1 MTDIPYFY
9 IYWSIAIVVGFYFTR
24 ALYDGENKIT
34 VFLISVLFSPVLLFI
49 VAVGVL
55 RDLLTPPKKLANLKE
70 NQHGN

>member
-1 MTDIPYFY
+1 MTNIPYFY
-9 IYWSIAIVVGFYFTR
+9 IYWTIAIVVGFYFTR

-34 VFLISVLFSPVLLFI
+34 VFLFSVLISPILLFI

-55 RDLLTPPKKLANLKE
+55 RDLLTPPKNLDKLKE